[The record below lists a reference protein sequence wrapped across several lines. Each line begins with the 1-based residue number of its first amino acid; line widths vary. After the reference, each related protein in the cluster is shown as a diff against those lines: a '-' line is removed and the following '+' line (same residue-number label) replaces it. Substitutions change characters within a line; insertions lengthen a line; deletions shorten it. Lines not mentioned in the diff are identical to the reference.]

1 MKMFTKAHVATAVAM
16 GAALSM
22 ALSGCSNPTAGDGNG
37 DVDTSAK
44 DYWPSATQKLDG
56 VELTMWVAQNSNK
69 IPVKVVNDFEKAT
82 GAKVKLETIP
92 DPYEQNI
99 QTKITTGDT
108 PDLAF

>member
-1 MKMFTKAHVATAVAM
+1 
-16 GAALSM
+16 
-22 ALSGCSNPTAGDGNG
+22 
-37 DVDTSAK
+37 
-44 DYWPSATQKLDG
+44 
-56 VELTMWVAQNSNK
+56 MWVAQNSNK